1 MCFLER
7 ISFANVFDFVVL
19 SCCFSS
25 SHFQLHFFVKMYD
38 RRETLLENSSLQA
51 ETREAVAMLTKAVR
65 LLRRFVD
72 DDDLRLL
79 NSSMGL
85 KEAHE
90 ALARFEEPG
99 VLSARPC
106 WWRPSSPEEDEAEM
120 ARVFVALVRGTGS
133 SSRNLSSEAM
143 EQGLRM
149 RGLFNFTASSPDPVD
164 MAAFVAIACNALQ
177 KMKVD
182 AIFGSKHLEKR
193 GVWTSRW

>member
-1 MCFLER
+1 
-7 ISFANVFDFVVL
+7 
-19 SCCFSS
+19 
-25 SHFQLHFFVKMYD
+25 VKMYD

-120 ARVFVALVRGTGS
+120 ARVFVALVRAIGS

-193 GVWTSRW
+193 GVWTSSW